1 MTVSRKPVSPMPVT
15 ENDLL
20 TMLDEAET
28 DLDNATQ
35 GVWTLVRLPK
45 PELWQQHPWAD
56 EVCGFW
62 VIAVMGKSCIYYND
76 LSNGFCVGNF
86 SRWGIIDDYQTEK
99 TSLPERLR
107 GLSSLAGH
115 LSEACQ

>member
-1 MTVSRKPVSPMPVT
+1 MTDTPLPVT
-15 ENDLL
+15 ENDLR
-20 TMLDEAET
+20 TMLSDAESA
-28 DLDNATQ
+28 LDSASQ
-35 GVWTLVRLPK
+35 GLWTLVRIPA

-76 LSNGFCVGNF
+76 LSKGFCLGRF

-99 TSLPERLR
+99 TTLSERLR
-107 GLSSLAGH
+107 GLSSLAGQ
-115 LSEACQ
+115 LSEA